1 MRDIPSSKAC
11 AKAYN
16 CERQI
21 NGLLAVATAW
31 LPITLDTGW
40 ALLGGYAPPSWRI
53 TLDGNLQLTGIAN
66 WGSNATANKN
76 LNNAHP
82 LVNNPQTKKV
92 YRAQDALTGR
102 GAIQID
108 SSGVITMLASA
119 SFPAMYCEIDGL
131 ITLTL

>member
-1 MRDIPSSKAC
+1 MRDTPSSKAC

-16 CERQI
+16 CENRL
-21 NGLLAVATAW
+21 NGLLSVATAW
-31 LPITLDTGW
+31 TPITLDTGW
-40 ALLGGYAPPSWRI
+40 ALLGGYAAPSWRI
-53 TLDGNLQLTGIAN
+53 TLDGNLQLTGAAN

-82 LVNNPQTKKV
+82 LLASPLTQKV

-102 GAIQID
+102 GAVQI
-108 SSGVITMLASA
+108 SAAGVITMIASGA
-119 SFPAMYCEIDGL
+119 YPAMYCEIDGI